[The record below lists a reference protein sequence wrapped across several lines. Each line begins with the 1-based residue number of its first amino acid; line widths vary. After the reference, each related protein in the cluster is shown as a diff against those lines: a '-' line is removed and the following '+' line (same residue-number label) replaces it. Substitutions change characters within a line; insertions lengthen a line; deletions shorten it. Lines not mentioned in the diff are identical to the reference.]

1 MLRQA
6 PLPAISADSAAP
18 HGPRPDHREAPYADA
33 VSRLADARVL
43 RLSVPGH
50 QGHAHRRPGL
60 ADHMGDRVLDLDVAP
75 LIDGVD
81 ATSTTGGTHARARA
95 QDLAADA
102 WGART
107 TWFLTGGATQGN
119 LTTALALRSLGDQVV
134 AQRSVHSSVMD
145 GMAIAGIEP
154 VMVMPSVDARRGM
167 AHGVVPDDLDAALA
181 AHPDAAAAYV
191 VTPSYFGAVSDV
203 VGLVDVAHRH
213 GVPLIVDEAWGAHF
227 GFDASVPV
235 NALRL
240 GADLVISSTHKLAG
254 SLGQSAMLH
263 LGHGPWADILE
274 PLVERAL
281 RVTTSTSESSLL
293 LASLDL
299 ARRDLVLNGA
309 RWIPDSVA
317 AAQEFRARLR
327 HGGRFALADEAL
339 LADPS
344 VVSLDPLRIVIDT
357 TYGGIS
363 GHEARHVLFHDHGVH
378 AEMSTDSVVVL
389 LVGAGSDLDV
399 DRLAAAFAALP
410 SCDSADLT
418 PLPPL
423 PLACERVLGL
433 REATLA
439 DTVVMS
445 ASDAVGRVSAD
456 SLAAYPPGVPNLL
469 PGEIVTAEVVEFLQA
484 AAAAPHG
491 YVRGATD
498 PAVSTLRVVR

>member
-6 PLPAISADSAAP
+6 LLPDMTVVSAAP
-18 HGPRPDHREAPYADA
+18 HGPRPDHGEAPYADA
-33 VSRLADARVL
+33 VARLADARVM

-60 ADHMGDRVLDLDVAP
+60 ADHLGDRVLDLDVAP

-81 ATSTTGGTHARARA
+81 ASATSGSTHARARA
-95 QDLAADA
+95 QELAADA
-102 WGART
+102 WGARA

-119 LTTALALRSLGDQVV
+119 LTTTLALRSLSEQVV

-167 AHGVVPDDLDAALA
+167 AHGVRPVDLDAALA
-181 AHPDAAAAYV
+181 AHPDAGAAYV

-203 VGLVDVAHRH
+203 AGLVDVAHRH

-274 PLVERAL
+274 PLVDRAL

-344 VVSLDPLRIVIDT
+344 VHALDPLRIVVDT
-357 TYGGIS
+357 TSGGIS
-363 GHEARHVLFHDHGVH
+363 GHEARHLLFHDHGVH

-410 SCDSADLT
+410 SCDAAGLT
-418 PLPPL
+418 SLPPL
-423 PLACERVLGL
+423 PLPGERVLGL

-445 ASDAVGRVSAD
+445 ACDAVGRVSAD